1 MKITDVAP
9 PTDQD
14 FSVLRDGLNGFNA
27 LHTGELLREKV
38 SSFVKDDNQKTLG
51 GILGEIKWGWLYVEG
66 LWVDERVRASGVG
79 SQLLNQLERYAMT
92 KGIYNFRLE
101 TTSFQALPFYQKQ
114 GYVIF
119 GELPD
124 MPPSHTSFFLK
135 KQIKL
140 MGK

>member
-92 KGIYNFRLE
+92 KGI
-101 TTSFQALPFYQKQ
+101 
-114 GYVIF
+114 
-119 GELPD
+119 
-124 MPPSHTSFFLK
+124 
-135 KQIKL
+135 
-140 MGK
+140 